1 MSDAF
6 THNLVHFTRL
16 LRAQGLRGTPETTVA
31 MVEAIEAVG
40 LANRLDTYYAL
51 RAVVVARPDEIPL
64 FDQAFD
70 LFFGKGHRWVPPE
83 PIELK
88 VHAHP
93 RMHLITPTTVAADT
107 GGGDDEVDLEEQLG
121 ASSITRLAQRDFTDL
136 SPAEYNEVQ
145 RLIARMVW
153 QPADARSRRWK
164 ASRSGTR
171 PDLRRTLRQ
180 MTGPSGDLMPLSMTA
195 PRHRRRPLLVIA
207 DVSGSMERYTE
218 MLLYFIHAARGRLG
232 KVEAFVFST
241 NLHRITRELAHRDPK
256 VALGRVGDAVHDWS
270 SGTLIGEALA
280 DFNKNWSRRV
290 VRGGPVA
297 LLISDGWDR
306 GDPDLL
312 RREMATF
319 ARSVHRVVWL
329 NPLAGRAGFAPET
342 RGMRA
347 ALPYVDDF
355 LPVGTLADLS
365 AVVRLLEAV
374 PKRSTRG
381 VARVPHAISSG

>member
-1 MSDAF
+1 VIVDDTF
-6 THNLVHFTRL
+6 IHNLVHFTRL
-16 LRAQGLRGTPETTVA
+16 VRAQGLRGSPETTVA
-31 MVEAIEAVG
+31 MIEAVDAVG
-40 LANRLDTYYAL
+40 LEDRNDAYYAM

-70 LFFGKGHRWVPPE
+70 LFFGTGRRWEPTQ

-88 VHAHP
+88 VHPHQ
-93 RMHLITPTTVAADT
+93 RLHLVTPTAVAADT
-107 GGGDDEVDLEEQLG
+107 GGAEGELELEEQLG
-121 ASSITRLAQRDFTDL
+121 ASSATRLSHRDFTDL
-136 SPAEYNEVQ
+136 TPREYAEVQ

-153 QPADARSRRWK
+153 QPSDARSRRWK
-164 ASRSGTR
+164 PARAGTR

-180 MTGPSGDLMPLSMTA
+180 MTGPSGDLMPLSMSA

-232 KVEAFVFST
+232 RVEAFVFST
-241 NLHRITRELAHRDPK
+241 SLHRITRELAHRDPR
-256 VALGRVGDAVHDWS
+256 VALGRVGDTVHDWS

-306 GDPDLL
+306 GDPELL

-347 ALPYVDDF
+347 AMPFVDDF
-355 LPVGTLADLS
+355 LPVGTLADLG
-365 AVVRLLEAV
+365 AVVRLLESV
-374 PKRSTRG
+374 PKRSVRD
-381 VARVPHAISSG
+381 ARRLSA